1 MVLDPLYIGAESNFF
16 DDQQIFAQDLNNIE
30 YTKIKTIRDT
40 IAACISQPGVA
51 IDSLTDTAL
60 QVVYI
65 DNAHFTVN
73 LGTAIDKYGRII
85 YVPSNTAAS
94 GSIATDPHYH
104 PTWPDRV
111 DIAHGKVPN
120 AITTYY
126 VNIYYV
132 TQQDIAESGS
142 FGSSYYTREYD
153 SYSILTESILPTD
166 ESGGI
171 CLASFQVNSSGE
183 IINSNISDLR
193 PLLLLALYSST
204 AYAREIFRQ
213 LGYFWRTTNTHTII
227 LPSVWRKAVFSYQ
240 RREETSMNVNFDVP
254 SNLYSPCVAGTLH
267 VVIFPAGYEYED
279 CGITYDQPC
288 SSGSVAIGSYAFTS
302 TSGSHSFSINVS
314 SLSQDS
320 LYIVAISLEVD
331 GAYGT
336 STYVRNTI
344 IDVT

>member
-51 IDSLTDTAL
+51 IDSLAETAL
-60 QVVYI
+60 QVVYV
-65 DNAHFTVN
+65 DNKHFTVN
-73 LGTAIDKYGRII
+73 PGTAIDKYGRII
-85 YVPSNTAAS
+85 YVPDDTSAS

-104 PTWPDRV
+104 PAWPDRV
-111 DIAHGKVPN
+111 NIAHGQSPN
-120 AITTYY
+120 VVTTYY
-126 VNIYYV
+126 VNIYYA
-132 TQQDIAESGS
+132 TQQGIQESGS
-142 FGSSYYTREYD
+142 FGNYYTREYD
-153 SYSILTESILPTD
+153 SYRIAVETALPD
-166 ESGGI
+166 ADSGGI
-171 CLASFQVNSSGE
+171 SLANFQVNSSGE
-183 IINSNISDLR
+183 IINSAIFDLR
-193 PLLLLALYSST
+193 PLLLLALYSGTS
-204 AYAREIFRQ
+204 YVREIFYQ
-213 LGYFWRTTNTHTII
+213 LGYYWRTTNTHTII
-227 LPSVWRKAVFSYQ
+227 EPSCRRKAVFSYQ

-254 SNLYSPCVAGTLH
+254 SNLYSPCAAGTLH

-288 SSGSVAIGSYAFTS
+288 SSGSVAIGSHFFTS
-302 TSGSHSFSINVS
+302 ASGSHSFSIDVS
-314 SLSQDS
+314 SLSQDA
-320 LYIVAISLEVD
+320 LYVVAISLEDD